1 MKNFYCQ
8 PSCGKRRSDLHAG
21 TILICVL
28 ACMVLTSS
36 LTAATIRAVLLDR
49 RAVRAD
55 QQLRQTELLCE
66 AGVMRA
72 ARGLQADSD
81 YEGERWTPNLGD
93 SLWPDA
99 VVTISV
105 KRSEEAETRSV
116 QVVASLGSEA
126 HFVIPMHRTHV
137 YTIHTPTPSNPEN
150 Q

>member
-1 MKNFYCQ
+1 MTKFYCQ
-8 PSCGKRRSDLHAG
+8 PSRGLRRSDLRSG

-36 LTAATIRAVLLDR
+36 LTAATIRAVLRDR
-49 RAVRAD
+49 REVRAD

-72 ARGLQADSD
+72 ARGLQANSD
-81 YEGERWTPNLGD
+81 YEGERWTPNISD

-99 VVTISV
+99 VVTISI
-105 KRSEEAETRSV
+105 KGSEEAGLSSV

-126 HFVIPMHRTHV
+126 HFVNPMQRTHV
-137 YTIHTPTPSNPEN
+137 FTIETPTPSTSET